1 MMHICDHRYRHFYTL
16 EGPVELVCKLNH
28 CPNPDCPGHAKT
40 KSPEMEA
47 TIALPAW
54 AIGWDVFC
62 WIGHR
67 RFSRHWSIPQIRH
80 ELIDSYAIELTEPCI
95 ALYVQRYQTMLA
107 ARQQDFEAMRRQYEG
122 VDDIILTIDG
132 LQPEKGHETLYVVR
146 ELTQKRVWF
155 AEPLLSATA
164 PEVQR
169 LIAQAKQWA
178 EILGKR
184 VILWVSDKQDAFVTG
199 IAAEFPEVPH
209 RYCDNHFLRDAAKP
223 VLDADSHAKVQM
235 RKKVR
240 GLRGIE
246 RSVLKQRR
254 QSIKE
259 ESQALPQSSIVIEA
273 VNADNAPLAEEEPAG
288 DVILEYCTVVR
299 GILNDD
305 QGGPLHPPGL
315 RMAEALGEVRDS
327 IQRNLDE
334 KKGGSQ
340 RSNSTA
346 WPAASTGAWTRSNL
360 SRTCSENRSRKS
372 RKLQAPWTRK
382 RVIAPSVRP
391 TSKN

>member
-1 MMHICDHRYRHFYTL
+1 
-16 EGPVELVCKLNH
+16 
-28 CPNPDCPGHAKT
+28 
-40 KSPEMEA
+40 
-47 TIALPAW
+47 
-54 AIGWDVFC
+54 
-62 WIGHR
+62 
-67 RFSRHWSIPQIRH
+67 
-80 ELIDSYAIELTEPCI
+80 
-95 ALYVQRYQTMLA
+95 
-107 ARQQDFEAMRRQYEG
+107 
-122 VDDIILTIDG
+122 
-132 LQPEKGHETLYVVR
+132 VR

-155 AEPLLSATA
+155 AVPLLSATA

-254 QSIKE
+254 QRIKE
-259 ESQALPQSSIVIEA
+259 EAQALPQSSIVIET
-273 VNADNAPLAEEEPAG
+273 VNADNAPVAEEEPAG

-360 SRTCSENRSRKS
+360 SRRCSENRSRKS

-391 TSKN
+391 SSKN